1 MRSVPTGQRAIP
13 NPPTPVFQKTEGE
26 AGRHSRLQRG
36 QCEAPASGEA
46 GSRGTAVRRGIVK
59 RKAWRSHWV
68 EERGT
73 VNATGF
79 GGMQKAGRQILL
91 T

>member
-36 QCEAPASGEA
+36 QCEAPGL
-46 GSRGTAVRRGIVK
+46 R
-59 RKAWRSHWV
+59 W
-68 EERGT
+68 
-73 VNATGF
+73 
-79 GGMQKAGRQILL
+79 GRQQRDSC
-91 T
+91 